1 MSIEKKSW
9 GGKRPGSG
17 RHKTIKVPS
26 PSYVW
31 VSVPIP
37 QVMWDRFHEVAK
49 KRNSRLAEEEDFE
62 SIAGIAMLNGL
73 SDYSK
78 GETDARD

>member
-1 MSIEKKSW
+1 MSNSW

-31 VSVPIP
+31 VSVPVP
-37 QVMWDRFHEVAK
+37 QIMWNKFHEVAK
-49 KRNSRLAEEEDFE
+49 NNIHLVEEADFE
-62 SIAGIAMLNGL
+62 KLAGIAMLNGL
-73 SDYSK
+73 ADYIKQK
-78 GETDARD
+78 GQEK

>member
-1 MSIEKKSW
+1 MTEQRAW

-49 KRNSRLAEEEDFE
+49 SNLHLAEETDFE
-62 SIAGIAMLNGL
+62 RLAGIAMLNGL
-73 SDYSK
+73 QDYISQ
-78 GETDARD
+78 GPPCP